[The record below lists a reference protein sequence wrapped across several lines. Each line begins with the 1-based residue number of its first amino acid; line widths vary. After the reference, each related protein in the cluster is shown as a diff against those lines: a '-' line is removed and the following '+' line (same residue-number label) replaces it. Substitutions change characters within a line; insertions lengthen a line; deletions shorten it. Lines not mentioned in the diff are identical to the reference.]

1 MSNKIFAL
9 VLCMTLILL
18 LFTSCKNKKVKDREY
33 NEAEVCAAA
42 QLLIEKSKILNEIYY
57 GAGIP
62 YIEDESDEGVYRVAD
77 PEYIEQLYQNYG
89 IKDVET
95 LKEKTREV
103 FSEAGSNSIISSML
117 TNIAGTSY
125 ARYYVAKKSGELM
138 VYTEAENYF
147 KNTAA
152 VEYIY
157 DGMYVSDVEGEY
169 LTVTLKVK
177 TTGTDGSTNTKDFP
191 VKLIE
196 EASGYRLSGATYA
209 AHPQN
214 SN

>member
-1 MSNKIFAL
+1 MRNKIFAL
-9 VLCMTLILL
+9 VLCMTLITL
-18 LFTSCKNKKVKDREY
+18 LFASCGKKKVKDREY

-42 QLLIEKSKILNEIYY
+42 QVLIEKSKILNEIYY

-77 PEYIEQLYQNYG
+77 PEYMEQLYQNYG

-103 FSEAGSNSIISSML
+103 FSEAGSNSIISSKL
-117 TNIAGTSY
+117 TNTAGKNY
-125 ARYYVAKKSGELM
+125 ARYYVVKKSGELM
-138 VYTEAENYF
+138 IHTEAQNYF
-147 KNTAA
+147 ENTAG

-169 LTVTLKVK
+169 LTVALKVK
-177 TTGTDGSTNTKDFP
+177 TTGLDGSTNTKDFQ
-191 VKLIE
+191 VRLIE

-209 AHPQN
+209 AHP
-214 SN
+214 